1 LEFGEVPFGLSVF
14 GVLGD
19 ETEGFEG
26 FEAGLDGGFAA
37 GGVFELGGD
46 RVQTPFPSLCP
57 QQVTDGSELI
67 FEVFGLFCWVAGVEI
82 LGATSGTSSP
92 GMARVSVWTVSGA

>member
-1 LEFGEVPFGLSVF
+1 LEFGKVPFGLSVF

-37 GGVFELGGD
+37 GGVFELGSD
-46 RVQTPFPSLCP
+46 RIQAPF
-57 QQVTDGSELI
+57 
-67 FEVFGLFCWVAGVEI
+67 
-82 LGATSGTSSP
+82 ATLSP
-92 GMARVSVWTVSGA
+92 